1 MKHVVVTAERGAP
14 SLSLLAYPL
23 LGLFAASAFL
33 IYAISL
39 VVGARPDWK
48 P

>member
-1 MKHVVVTAERGAP
+1 MKHVVVTAERDGP

-23 LGLFAASAFL
+23 LGLFVAAAFL

-39 VVGARPDWK
+39 VVGVRPDWK